1 VSLPEIKGFLE
12 TSFVD
17 WAGRVAAVVFLPR
30 CNFRCP
36 YCHNHALV
44 RCPESLRTFA
54 WEEVLERLEAMRG
67 WVDGVCVTGG
77 EPTVHEGLP
86 ELLRELAGLGWPGK
100 LDTNGS
106 RPEVLEGLLAS
117 GTLEAASV
125 DVKAPLEHIPYRR
138 NAGPGADPGL
148 VLRSLELLAGAGIA
162 VEARTTVHP
171 ALLSR
176 GEVLRLAEQV
186 GAVLGRC
193 GAEGR
198 FTLQRCRVEDTLD
211 PALRDEPPLDPE
223 EFEHWAQAARG
234 CFVAAG
240 GSRA

>member
-1 VSLPEIKGFLE
+1 MSLPEIKGFLE

-30 CNFRCP
+30 CNFCCP

-44 RCPESLRTFA
+44 RCPESLRTFGL
-54 WEEVLERLEAMRG
+54 EEVLDRLEAMRG

-77 EPTVHEGLP
+77 EPTVHGGLP
-86 ELLRELAGLGWPGK
+86 ELLREFSGRRWPVK

-117 GTLEAASV
+117 GALEAASV
-125 DVKAPLEHIPYRR
+125 DVKAPLESIPYRR
-138 NAGPGADPGL
+138 NAGPGADPAA
-148 VLRSLELLAGAGIA
+148 VLRSLELLAGSGIP

-176 GEVLRLAEQV
+176 SEVLRLAGQV

-193 GAEGR
+193 GGEGR
-198 FTLQRCRVEDTLD
+198 LTLQRCRVEDTLD
-211 PALRDEPPLDPE
+211 PALRDEAPLDPE
-223 EFEHWAQAARG
+223 AFEDWTREAGSRFATARG
-234 CFVAAG
+234 SEA
-240 GSRA
+240 